1 VKPARR
7 AKITPRRVPAPRP
20 AARPAKKPK
29 PALAAVPAAQVAL
42 PGSGDTDSDQLPG
55 AEILLSAMVIASILL
70 LALASLPRTWTSY
83 GPTALSQVVEQRG
96 RLAVVGFAI
105 PLGIAMGYLV
115 VLLE

>member
-20 AARPAKKPK
+20 AARPAKKP
-29 PALAAVPAAQVAL
+29 ALAAVPAAQVAL
-42 PGSGDTDSDQLPG
+42 PSSGETDSDQLPG
-55 AEILLSAMVIASILL
+55 AEILLSAMIVASILL
-70 LALASLPRTWTSY
+70 LALASLPRTWTFY
-83 GPTALSQVVEQRG
+83 GPAALSQVFEQRG

>member
-1 VKPARR
+1 
-7 AKITPRRVPAPRP
+7 VPAPPP
-20 AARPAKKPK
+20 AARPAKKP
-29 PALAAVPAAQVAL
+29 ALAAVPVAQVAL
-42 PGSGDTDSDQLPG
+42 PGSGDTDSDELPG
-55 AEILLSAMVIASILL
+55 AGILLSAMIVASILL